1 MARRPTV
8 LVLPGGELLRS
19 LLPDEVRGEL
29 AKFADARYNDLGR
42 NLTQEEL
49 MERVADADACITSWG
64 SPQFTPEVVAA
75 APRLKIIAH
84 AAGTV
89 KPYVTEAVFARG
101 IIVTGG
107 APAIARYV
115 GEMALALTLASL
127 RRLIGYDR
135 SLKDERGWR
144 SPEVGPPET
153 LFEQRVGLI
162 GFGVTGRE
170 FAAVLKPFRVELLCC
185 DPHVEAGV
193 IEAAGGRAASLEEIL
208 STCKVI
214 SVHAASLPSTKH
226 LLDVEQLRM
235 IQDGAVLV
243 NTARGSVID
252 TAALVEEL
260 KTGRFSAA
268 LDVFD
273 PEEPLPSDHALR
285 DLPNVILTPHVSGPV
300 GGRRADLGKYAVE
313 CVRIALS
320 GETPPGAITLER
332 LQTLA

>member
-1 MARRPTV
+1 MARRPIV
-8 LVLPGGELLRS
+8 LVLPSGDLLKS
-19 LLPDEVRGEL
+19 LFPDEVCGEL

-42 NLTQEEL
+42 DLTHEEL

-64 SPQFTPEVVAA
+64 SPQFTEEVVAA
-75 APRLKIIAH
+75 APHLKIIAH

-101 IIVTGG
+101 IIVVGA

-135 SLKDERGWR
+135 SLKDDRGWR
-144 SPEVGPPET
+144 SPGVPLPET
-153 LFEQRVGLI
+153 LFEQRLGLV
-162 GFGVTGRE
+162 GFGVTARE
-170 FAAVLKPFRVELLCC
+170 FAAVLKPFRVELLCY
-185 DPHVEAGV
+185 DPHVEAGA
-193 IEAAGGRAASLEEIL
+193 IEAAGGRPASLEEIL

-226 LLDVEQLRM
+226 LLDAERLRM
-235 IQDGAVLV
+235 IPDGAVLV

-252 TAALVEEL
+252 TVALVKEL

-300 GGRRADLGKYAVE
+300 GGRRSDLGRHAVE

-320 GETPPGAITLER
+320 GGTPPGAITLER